1 MTKKISAAKKKNRK
15 ISSDPDIMDMVNDSL
30 HGLNKVMDVKTTI
43 RDFNKLQF
51 PEPKEYSPK
60 EIIKLRT
67 KRLGMSQAAFAVVCN
82 AKLSTLQKW
91 ERGIN
96 RPTPPVNRL
105 FQLIE
110 KGALTAIH

>member
-1 MTKKISAAKKKNRK
+1 MTQKKSAAKKKK
-15 ISSDPDIMDMVNDSL
+15 GTASSDPDIMDMVNDSL
-30 HGLNKVMDVKTTI
+30 HSLNKVMDVKTTI

-51 PEPKEYSPK
+51 PEPKDYGPK
-60 EIIKLRT
+60 EIIKLRI
-67 KRLGMSQAAFAVVCN
+67 KKLGMSQAAFSVVCN

-105 FQLIE
+105 LQLIE
-110 KGALTAIH
+110 NGGLAAIQ